1 MTNDHRTQMISCLCF
16 FHKDA
21 NFYQFFEIMS
31 EQNKPISEEPI
42 SPQSAWLKEVTN
54 KSWNL
59 ELLISGAS
67 LWLTTYLPDAVE
79 YLLEYQYQYFDILG
93 IAKGGVKLPLLAYA
107 FFKAVAYVLIISF
120 TIHLILRAFWVSLIG
135 LQAAFPDGIRY
146 EHIPNLS
153 KRMQVQYQKRLGSL
167 SDYIIRLDKTC
178 SSVLGLSFTIAF
190 TGVGIGL
197 LYLIIYSLT
206 QLIQSANEDFGQSV
220 YAGVAILAVLVL
232 LLSYW
237 VRKNPDADAKYGDRV
252 AKFSFWLS
260 AASIPFLSKAMSYLS
275 LTMASNSNRKKYY
288 TWMSIIMGL
297 MMTSIFFI
305 LTTKIEERGGTS
317 LMLNYYITGDKTTTV
332 HDINYDSHRQPSQ
345 AIPAVSIQS
354 DVVEEPF
361 VKVFVAYPPRLNARI
376 EQFCPLPNLP
386 DSLQDKK
393 NPMRNIVRSANRIH
407 CLGNFFRL
415 TVNDS
420 IYTQPKWLFSEKT
433 GLLTVKGIITYLP
446 TQSLPPGQNQLKVEI
461 PSLNNPDSLEIYGAL
476 PFWVQ

>member
-1 MTNDHRTQMISCLCF
+1 
-16 FHKDA
+16 
-21 NFYQFFEIMS
+21 MS
-31 EQNKPISEEPI
+31 EQNKPIVEDPI
-42 SPQSAWLKEVTN
+42 SSQAAWLKEVTN

-59 ELLISGAS
+59 ELLISGAA

-93 IAKGGVKLPLLAYA
+93 LTKGGVKLPLLAYA
-107 FFKAVAYVLIISF
+107 FFKAVAYVLIVSF

-146 EHIPNLS
+146 EHIPNIS
-153 KRMQVQYQKRLGSL
+153 KRMQEQYRKRLGSL

-197 LYLIIYSLT
+197 LYMIIYSLT
-206 QLIQSANEDFGQSV
+206 QLIQSANEDFGQAIYS
-220 YAGVAILAVLVL
+220 GVAILAALVL

-237 VRKNPDADAKYGDRV
+237 VRKNPDADAKYGDKV
-252 AKFSFWLS
+252 AKVSFWLS
-260 AASIPFLSKAMSYLS
+260 GASIPFLSKAMSYLS

-288 TWMSIIMGL
+288 SGMAIIMGL
-297 MMTSIFFI
+297 MIASIFFI
-305 LTTKIEERGGTS
+305 LSAKIEEKGGS
-317 LMLNYYITGDKTTTV
+317 SMLLDYYYTGDKANTIR
-332 HDINYDSHRQPSQ
+332 DINYDNHRLPTQ
-345 AIPAVSIQS
+345 AIPPVSIQS

-361 VKVFVAYPPRLNARI
+361 VKVFVAYPPRLNSRI
-376 EQFCPLPNLP
+376 EQLCALPTLP
-386 DSLQDKK
+386 DSLKDPK

-407 CLGNFFRL
+407 CLGKFFRL

-446 TQSLPPGQNQLKVEI
+446 TQSIPTGQNLLKIEI
-461 PSLNNPDSLEIYGAL
+461 PSLPKPDSFEIYGAL